1 MKRPTSFAQPA
12 PGQQALDQAIMAF
25 QMGRPEEA
33 ERIASGVLK
42 ANRGNFLAA
51 QILGQALLM
60 QDRAVEALEPL
71 RRAAKRSE
79 DANIETLLAA
89 ALTAAGERDEALAQ
103 LRRTVAR
110 RPAFLPAFAE
120 LGREL
125 GRRGEFDEAVAV
137 LESGLA
143 MAPHSPDLLMALGHL
158 QIKRNDR
165 AAARRHF
172 TQARAIAPDR
182 YDALVGVAQVMALD
196 GEYAGAADLY
206 KRAVALQP
214 GDSVTRI
221 NLAKCLLELGDR
233 TAGETALRTA
243 AVGVPMTG
251 RAMVALA
258 AAAHGRFFIRP
269 AAALKFLSGKKS

>member
-1 MKRPTSFAQPA
+1 M
-12 PGQQALDQAIMAF
+12 MAF
-25 QMGRPEEA
+25 QMGRPDEA
-33 ERIASGVLK
+33 ERLASGVLK
-42 ANRGNFLAA
+42 ANRGNLLAA
-51 QILGQALLM
+51 QILGRALLM
-60 QDRAVEALEPL
+60 QNRAAEAIEPI

-89 ALTAAGERDEALAQ
+89 ALIAAGERDEALAQ
-103 LRRTVAR
+103 LRKTITRN
-110 RPAFLPAFAE
+110 PPFLPAFAE

-125 GRRGEFDEAVAV
+125 GRDGDFDEGIAV
-137 LESGLA
+137 LERGLA
-143 MAPHSPDLLMALGHL
+143 MAPNSPDLLMALGHL

-165 AAARRHF
+165 VRARALF
-172 TQARAIAPDR
+172 MQARNVAPDR

-214 GDSVTRI
+214 GDAVTRI

-233 TAGETALRTA
+233 AAGETALRTA
-243 AVGVPMTG
+243 AVDVPMTG

-258 AAAHGRFFIRP
+258 AAAHGRFFLRP
-269 AAALKFLSGKKS
+269 SAALKFLGGRKS